1 MRGLRVSIAT
11 GLCGIAALLA
21 TSAWAGD
28 KSGDSSG
35 AVTAAPVPALA
46 KASQHWGM
54 LEKYCE
60 ECHNYKDWK
69 GQIAFDTMVPEE
81 VPQDAKTWEAALRKL
96 RGRMMPPPGK
106 PHPDE
111 ATRESFIH
119 WVESYLDEA
128 AERHPDPGYVALHRL
143 NRKEYANAIHD
154 LLALDIDAPALLP
167 KDDISDGFDNV
178 ADVLQVTP
186 SFIEQYISAARTV
199 ALEAVGQP
207 DPQPSSKTYRADPD
221 TTQQEHIEGLPLG
234 TRGGLQ
240 VTHMFPADGNYV
252 ISIGNMAV
260 ALWVYNMEF
269 KNHLIVTLDGK
280 KVYETTIGGDP
291 DMKNI
296 DQKQDPAV
304 DAINAR
310 LKNIKFK
317 ATAGPHKV
325 AVTFVQRDFAESDDR
340 LQLLVPGGGQDQIL
354 RIRSFEIRGPYK
366 PTGLS
371 ATPSREKIFL
381 CHPENAAAE
390 EPCAQKI
397 LANLARRA
405 YRRPV
410 GDSDMAELM
419 KFYQSGYKLG
429 GFEAGVRMGL
439 TGILSNPD
447 FLYRPEPAPA
457 GTKPGQA
464 FHLTDLEIASRL
476 SFFLWST
483 IPDDEL
489 LTVASENKLH
499 DPKVLAAEVKRMLA
513 SPKADTLAD
522 NFAYQWLELA
532 KLDEVDPDPAIFPY
546 ASGAGDPRE
555 DFKKETTMFVNSIFR
570 EDHSVLDLLT
580 ANYTYLN
587 EKVALLYGI
596 TDVKGDRFQRV
607 NLKDPVRW
615 GLLGKGAIL
624 MASSYP
630 NRTAPVLRGE
640 WIMDNITG
648 TPPTPP
654 PPNVKALKENVAGAT
669 ALTVRERMAQHR
681 TDPSCNACHGIL
693 DPLGLALD
701 NFSAVGEWRT
711 KDRFAGTPIDA
722 TGVLPDGSPI
732 NGPIDLRNALMKH
745 PDQFVQTFVQKLMTY
760 GLGRTLDYRDMPT
773 VRRIVH
779 ETAADNYKFSSIVM
793 AIVNSDQF
801 QMNEV
806 PIDSGTKTAKD
817 AVKEAS
823 AH

>member
-1 MRGLRVSIAT
+1 MRGLRVAIAA
-11 GLCGIAALLA
+11 GLCGLLA

-28 KSGDSSG
+28 VGGDASG
-35 AVTAAPVPALA
+35 AVTSAPVPALA
-46 KASQHWGM
+46 KAKEHWGM
-54 LEKYCE
+54 LEEYCE
-60 ECHNYKDWK
+60 KCHNYTDWK
-69 GQIAFDTMVPEE
+69 GQIAFDTMVPQE
-81 VPQDAKTWEAALRKL
+81 VPKDAKIWEAALQKL

-119 WVESYLDEA
+119 WIESYLDEA
-128 AERHPDPGYVALHRL
+128 AARHPHPGYVALHRL

-154 LLALDIDAPALLP
+154 LLAMDVDAAALLP

-199 ALEAVGQP
+199 AVEAVGDP
-207 DPQPSSKTYRADPD
+207 TPQPSSKTYRADPD
-221 TTQQEHIEGLPLG
+221 TTQQTHIEGLPLG

-240 VTHMFPADGNYV
+240 VTHMFPADGDYV
-252 ISIGNMAV
+252 INIGNLAV

-280 KVYETTIGGDP
+280 KVYDTVIGGDP

-325 AVTFVQRDFAESDDR
+325 AVTFIQRDFAESDDR

-354 RIRSFEIRGPYK
+354 RIRSFEVRGPFN

-371 ATPSREKIFL
+371 ATPSREKIFI
-381 CHPENAAAE
+381 CHPENTAAE
-390 EPCAQKI
+390 EPCARKI

-410 GDSDMAELM
+410 EDADMAELM
-419 KFYQSGYKLG
+419 AFYQDGYKLG
-429 GFEAGVRMGL
+429 GFEQGVRMGL

-457 GTKPGQA
+457 GAKPGEA
-464 FHLTDLEIASRL
+464 FRLTDLEIASRL

-489 LTVASENKLH
+489 LTVAAENKLH
-499 DPKVLAAEVKRMLA
+499 EPKVLAAEVKRMLA

-532 KLDEVDPDPAIFPY
+532 KLDEVEPDPAIFPY

-555 DFKKETTMFVNSIFR
+555 DFKKETTMFVNGIFR
-570 EDHSVLDLLT
+570 ADRSILDLLT
-580 ANYTYLN
+580 ADYTYLN

-596 TDVKGDRFQRV
+596 TDVKGDHFQRV
-607 NLKDPVRW
+607 DSQGPGALWPSGQRRDPDGGVLSEPYGAGAARRMDHGQYHRHAADPAAAQRQGAEGERRRRDRADRARAYGAAPHRPVLQCLPRHSRSAGPRARQFQRGRRVAHQGPFRRHGDRRLGRAARRQPDRRPDRSQERADEASGPVR
-615 GLLGKGAIL
+615 
-624 MASSYP
+624 P
-630 NRTAPVLRGE
+630 
-640 WIMDNITG
+640 
-648 TPPTPP
+648 
-654 PPNVKALKENVAGAT
+654 
-669 ALTVRERMAQHR
+669 
-681 TDPSCNACHGIL
+681 
-693 DPLGLALD
+693 
-701 NFSAVGEWRT
+701 
-711 KDRFAGTPIDA
+711 
-722 TGVLPDGSPI
+722 
-732 NGPIDLRNALMKH
+732 DLRPEADDLCARPH
-745 PDQFVQTFVQKLMTY
+745 DRLPGHADGAPD
-760 GLGRTLDYRDMPT
+760 RPRDGGGQLQIL
-773 VRRIVH
+773 VDRHGDR
-779 ETAADNYKFSSIVM
+779 
-793 AIVNSDQF
+793 DQRP
-801 QMNEV
+801 V
-806 PIDSGTKTAKD
+806 PD
-817 AVKEAS
+817 E
-823 AH
+823 